1 MTLSLHHWSILN
13 FGQRSLEQR
22 SRGHAKF
29 WLLEMLYIFKR
40 YVYVELNLVVLTS
53 DEVARWFKTINI
65 QYWCIDGRYRIYVAR
80 LINGGKDEL

>member
-1 MTLSLHHWSILN
+1 
-13 FGQRSLEQR
+13 
-22 SRGHAKF
+22 
-29 WLLEMLYIFKR
+29 MLYIFKR

-80 LINGGKDEL
+80 LRNGGKDEL